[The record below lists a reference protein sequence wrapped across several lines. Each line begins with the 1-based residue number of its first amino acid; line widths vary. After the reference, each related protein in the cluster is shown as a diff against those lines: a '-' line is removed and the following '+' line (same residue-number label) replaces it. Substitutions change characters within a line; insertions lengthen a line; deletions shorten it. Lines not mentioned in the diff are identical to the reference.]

1 MSASWAGAMVGLLLA
16 CSVLL
21 VISRLLATAP
31 LTLRERITPFVPALR
46 AESVERRPSAI
57 ATVLALLP
65 FRNTSRW
72 PGGGVD
78 GDPLERMAFLSLGT
92 AIGAL
97 VGLVLALR
105 GSTPLLVLVLAAIG
119 AVAGELVHSNA
130 QARRRRALTQRIDA
144 ELADIAELLAFSVA
158 AGESPSA
165 AVARLGEM
173 SSGALGALLRR
184 AAAEARLGTPF
195 EMAMRDLV
203 SASGSAEAERF
214 VDALLVA
221 MERGTPLADLLR
233 AQAAD
238 ARAAQSRRLMESAGR
253 KDIAML
259 VPIVFLILPTVV
271 LIALF
276 PGFRSLHLFIN

>member
-1 MSASWAGAMVGLLLA
+1 MVGLLLA

-21 VISRLLATAP
+21 VISRLRATAP
-31 LTLRERITPFVPALR
+31 LTLRERITPFVPSLR
-46 AESVERRPSAI
+46 TESVERRPSAMS
-57 ATVLALLP
+57 TVLALLP
-65 FRNTSRW
+65 IRGRGRRS
-72 PGGGVD
+72 GGSVQ
-78 GDPLERMAFLSLGT
+78 GDPLQRIVFLALGS
-92 AIGAL
+92 AIGAFL
-97 VGLVLALR
+97 GLALALR
-105 GSTPLLVLVLAAIG
+105 GGAPLLVLVLIAVG

-130 QARRRRALTQRIDA
+130 QSRRRRVLTLRIEA
-144 ELADIAELLAFSVA
+144 ELPDIAELLAFSVA

-165 AVARLGEM
+165 AVSRLGDM
-173 SSGALGALLRR
+173 SSGSLGALLRR
-184 AAAEARLGTPF
+184 AAAESRLGTPF

-203 SASGSAEAERF
+203 IASGSAEVERF

-233 AQAAD
+233 AQATD
-238 ARAAQSRRLMESAGR
+238 VRAAQARRLMESAGR